1 MAYVVLARKY
11 RPARLEDFVGQQA
24 IATTVRNAISSG
36 RIHHAYLFCGP
47 RGVGKTSM
55 ARVFA
60 MALNCE
66 KGVSA
71 DPCGECS
78 ICRAIMGGDDID
90 VLELDGAS
98 NRGIDQ
104 VRDIRANVHYA
115 PARSRYKIYYI
126 DEGHMLTTE
135 AFNAL
140 LKTLEE
146 PPPHVKFIL
155 STTEPTRMPET
166 IHSRCQRFD
175 FRRISAFDIAGALA
189 KICRKEKL
197 KADEDV
203 LMRLGRYARG
213 SMRDA
218 LSLLDQLIAF
228 CGEKITLDQV
238 NDVLGAAR
246 EDEIEKLVEAVQNHD
261 AAAAL
266 RTAGELL
273 DAGKE
278 VPDLFDQLAG
288 YLRDLLVAGQ
298 CGADLTLLE
307 RPEDAAQAM
316 VERCAAFTPEKLM
329 YMIQIVSEAR
339 RRARGE
345 LDPRIVFE
353 MALVKLARI
362 SDLRP
367 LDELAAGLEALE
379 QRLARDAPPP
389 LRPRAE
395 ARNAAG
401 DHPPPRSSAAAEPT
415 TDYGRPENDDADINA
430 EEDVWHQFLHLIQ
443 KRKFSLGTSLVQCV
457 YLGHSVDTVR
467 IGLPGDRAMAKRA
480 LDEPETHRILEE
492 CFSRILGR
500 PMKVSVEPVS
510 DADRQTDLGAVKE
523 VPIVKKALDTLDGQ
537 VIDVEVA

>member
-1 MAYVVLARKY
+1 MGGRMAYVVLARKY
-11 RPARLEDFVGQQA
+11 RPTRLEDFVGQQA
-24 IATTVRNAISSG
+24 IATTVRNAIASG

-55 ARVFA
+55 ARVLA

-66 KGVSA
+66 KGTSA
-71 DPCGECS
+71 APCGECAT
-78 ICRAIMGGDDID
+78 CRAIMAGDDID

-98 NRGIDQ
+98 NRGIDE
-104 VRDIRANVHYA
+104 VRGIRANVHYA

-126 DEGHMLTTE
+126 DEAHMLTPP

-189 KICRKEKL
+189 EICRREKV
-197 KADEDV
+197 KADREV
-203 LMRLGRYARG
+203 LTRLGRYARG

-228 CGEKITLDQV
+228 CGDEITPDKV
-238 NDVLGAAR
+238 NDVLGAAH
-246 EDEIEKLVEAVQNHD
+246 EDEIEKLVETLQNHD
-261 AAAAL
+261 AGAAL

-298 CGADLTLLE
+298 CGADATLLE
-307 RPEDAAQAM
+307 RAEDAAQAL
-316 VERCAAFTPEKLM
+316 VERGAAFTPERLM
-329 YMIQIVSEAR
+329 YMIEVVSEAR

-353 MALVKLARI
+353 MTLVKLARI

-367 LDELAAGLEALE
+367 LDELAADLEALE
-379 QRLARDAPPP
+379 QRLAHGGAPAPART
-389 LRPRAE
+389 RPRA
-395 ARNAAG
+395 ADPRAAG
-401 DHPPPRSSAAAEPT
+401 AAEPT
-415 TDYGRPENDDADINA
+415 ADYGPRDDAATDEINP

-443 KRKFSLGTSLVQCV
+443 KRKFSLGTSLAQCV
-457 YLGHSVDTVR
+457 YLGHSPDTVR
-467 IGLPGDRAMAKRA
+467 IGLPGDRAMAKKA

-510 DADRQTDLGAVKE
+510 NADQQTDLGTVKE